1 MSVLLVCPG
10 KIKTNVSINAMS
22 TDGKAHNQMDESHQ
36 QAMSAETCAQHIIQ
50 GIINDKEE
58 ILIGGKEILL
68 VKIKRFFP
76 KLFSKIIRK
85 QSPY

>member
-1 MSVLLVCPG
+1 V
-10 KIKTNVSINAMS
+10 
-22 TDGKAHNQMDESHQ
+22 
-36 QAMSAETCAQHIIQ
+36 
-50 GIINDKEE
+50 
-58 ILIGGKEILL
+58 GGKELLL